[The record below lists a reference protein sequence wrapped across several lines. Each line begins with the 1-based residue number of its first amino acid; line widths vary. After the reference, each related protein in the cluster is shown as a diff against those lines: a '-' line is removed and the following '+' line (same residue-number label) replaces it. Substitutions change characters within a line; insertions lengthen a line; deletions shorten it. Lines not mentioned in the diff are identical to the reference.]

1 MVSAWCSDNHLVLG
15 QQKVDDKSNE
25 ITAIPALL
33 DLLVVKD
40 CLVTVDA
47 MGCQIK
53 IAEKIVDRQA
63 DYLLAVKDNQEVLL
77 DDIKEAFSCTPPKDS
92 YKHSQVGHGRVET
105 RITSVITDTD
115 WICNQQDWENL
126 CSLIKVE
133 AKRYDKKSGK
143 EQNSERYFISSK
155 KATAAYF
162 HQAAKVHWQI
172 ENNLH
177 WVLDVIFREDESKK
191 RTGNAA
197 QNFSLINKIALN
209 MIANHKDTQNRG
221 AKKISA
227 KRKRNMAAWNNEY
240 LLEILLSLNYSS

>member
-1 MVSAWCSDNHLVLG
+1 MTTSGDSLVRAALSMAAIRCRG
-15 QQKVDDKSNE
+15 AVE
-25 ITAIPALL
+25 IR
-33 DLLVVKD
+33 
-40 CLVTVDA
+40 
-47 MGCQIK
+47 G
-53 IAEKIVDRQA
+53 
-63 DYLLAVKDNQEVLL
+63 AVKTL
-77 DDIKEAFSCTPPKDS
+77 IASPR
-92 YKHSQVGHGRVET
+92 QVGHGRVET

-177 WVLDVIFREDESKK
+177 WVLDVTFSEDSSRVRINHAVE
-191 RTGNAA
+191 
-197 QNFSLINKIALN
+197 NFALLRKIALN
-209 MIANHKDTQNRG
+209 LLSKNDSPGSIRG
-221 AKKISA
+221 
-227 KRKRNMAAWNNEY
+227 KRKIAGWNDDF
-240 LLEILLSLNYSS
+240 LVKVLTG